1 MPILHAR
8 SAALHQIRRHK
19 TKHTGMQHHKCRQ
32 GLREEATSCT
42 GRKEKATD
50 PRAQESTPTH
60 IPFPTRF
67 SKRRHVPKL
76 NRALVVHT
84 PLRIKWQ
91 QPRQIMPPITRIY
104 EASVALSSRLSDL
117 GSSTREPDS
126 QQPGTEIGVAG
137 VSGPCFFFFDVSS
150 VSGPIFYRFLGL

>member
-1 MPILHAR
+1 MT
-8 SAALHQIRRHK
+8 HK
-19 TKHTGMQHHKCRQ
+19 TKHAGMQHHKCKQ

-50 PRAQESTPTH
+50 PGQGTRKPTPTH

-67 SKRRHVPKL
+67 SKRRHARRL

-117 GSSTREPDS
+117 GSWKPAAMNRGWDRINLSSNCCQGYT
-126 QQPGTEIGVAG
+126 QQGPICKKNVAA
-137 VSGPCFFFFDVSS
+137 VSGPV
-150 VSGPIFYRFLGL
+150 LLLT

>member
-1 MPILHAR
+1 
-8 SAALHQIRRHK
+8 
-19 TKHTGMQHHKCRQ
+19 MQHHKCRQ

-50 PRAQESTPTH
+50 PGQGTRKPTPTH

-67 SKRRHVPKL
+67 SKRRHARRL

-117 GSSTREPDS
+117 GSWKPAAMNRGWDRIKSRAAIAAKDTRS
-126 QQPGTEIGVAG
+126 KSLFAKKKKKWLA
-137 VSGPCFFFFDVSS
+137 
-150 VSGPIFYRFLGL
+150 FLAQSYC